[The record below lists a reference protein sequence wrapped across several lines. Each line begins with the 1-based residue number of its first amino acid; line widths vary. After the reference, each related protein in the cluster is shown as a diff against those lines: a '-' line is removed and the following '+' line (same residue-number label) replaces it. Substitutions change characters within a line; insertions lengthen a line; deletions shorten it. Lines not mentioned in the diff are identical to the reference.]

1 MYWLPD
7 LSPNFKIV
15 LLDWHGMTRG
25 RLHSLF
31 KIKIRLD
38 NTIEWLLWDFQ
49 QAIPELTSEESF
61 VLKIVH
67 LFEAS

>member
-1 MYWLPD
+1 
-7 LSPNFKIV
+7 
-15 LLDWHGMTRG
+15 MTRG

-38 NTIEWLLWDFQ
+38 NTTEWLLWDFQ

-67 LFEAS
+67 LFEAA